1 MMMMMMMM
9 MKMLD
14 GDDED
19 DDDNGQGVTDGHLD
33 DDKNDDGNAED
44 DEDGD
49 DIVQGVTDGEPAESR
64 TRPTTASRIP
74 RKVILT
80 MRMIIQKSL
89 ER

>member
-1 MMMMMMMM
+1 MIWMNFEDD
-9 MKMLD
+9 KNYDDNGDHLD
-14 GDDED
+14 DNDDED
-19 DDDNGQGVTDGHLD
+19 DNG
-33 DDKNDDGNAED
+33 
-44 DEDGD
+44 
-49 DIVQGVTDGEPAESR
+49 QGVTDGEPAESR